1 MNGKSHRWSIGSS
14 TIKIQIRNDFM
25 NRQKTKTVLITGAT
39 GDIGREVAL
48 YFARKGWNVVCHYCT
63 SRKKAMELKK
73 LVENIG
79 VRCHLIKAD
88 FLSGKQIQNFIR
100 KINKLQIESVIN
112 NAGTYLVKKHFSKLT
127 VSDIK
132 RIFMVNTFAPI
143 LFTSDVF
150 PRMKRKRFGR
160 IVSISSIAAK
170 YGGSSYSMPYGCSK
184 LALEGMTRTLAK
196 EGAEHNILVNTI
208 RLGVIDTK
216 FHKKFPKDM
225 KKRVAMIPLK
235 KIGTSKDVVGMI
247 YYLGSEEN
255 TFVTNEIVTV
265 SGGE

>member
-1 MNGKSHRWSIGSS
+1 
-14 TIKIQIRNDFM
+14 M
-25 NRQKTKTVLITGAT
+25 NRHKSKTVLITGAT
-39 GDIGREVAL
+39 GGIGREVAL
-48 YFARKGWNVVCHYCT
+48 RFARKGWNIVCHYCT
-63 SRKKAMELKK
+63 SQKKAMELRK

-88 FLSGKQIQNFIR
+88 FLSERQIRNFIC
-100 KINKLQIESVIN
+100 KIKKFPIESIIN
-112 NAGTYLVKKHFSKLT
+112 NAGTYVVKKHFSKLA
-127 VSDIK
+127 VSDIEGV
-132 RIFMVNTFAPI
+132 FMVNAFAPM
-143 LFTSDVF
+143 LLTSDVF
-150 PRMKRKRFGR
+150 LRMKRKRFGR

-184 LALEGMTRTLAK
+184 LALEGMTRTLAR
-196 EGAEHNILVNTI
+196 EGAEYNILVNTI

-235 KIGTSKDVVGMI
+235 KIGTPKDVVDVV

-255 TFVTNEIVTV
+255 TFVTNEIITI